1 LKKSKNNVKK
11 DDIQNSNAAQFK
23 LTNDISLVRN
33 DHLLEHCS
41 ANLNQIQMIGRN
53 LGQQIRIEIPTA
65 NRTALALYTVTD
77 VHDAEPDVVYVGYTN
92 LEKPWERLELEGAN
106 VLSGKVNAQ
115 VTAEGLTDAEAEA
128 RSEFIENVT
137 DNGDNRKLIVIA
149 PHGGNIEK
157 YTDEQAEHV
166 AQKLSSKYVSTWI
179 CKGFKKGGGAYK
191 RWHITSTDINE
202 ESFPKLKTIIARGKF
217 EYSVAF
223 HGWTNH
229 NNNNNNNNSI
239 CIGGSMEWKGLKRE
253 IKEKIVDAVRG
264 SGIAVNTDYERTC
277 PRNFNGNHKRNI
289 VKRLGIKSLQIEQSE
304 EARKCYGIDIAD
316 VVADVIGPKI
326 QI

>member
-1 LKKSKNNVKK
+1 LEKSKNNVKK
-11 DDIQNSNAAQFK
+11 DSIQDSYAAQFK
-23 LTNDISLVRN
+23 LTNDISIVRN

-41 ANLNQIQMIGRN
+41 ANLNQIQMIGRHV
-53 LGQQIRIEIPTA
+53 GQQVRIEIPIANETA
-65 NRTALALYTVTD
+65 RALYTATNI
-77 VHDAEPDVVYVGYTN
+77 HNTEPDVVYVGYKN
-92 LEKPWERLELEGAN
+92 LEKPWERLDLEGTN
-106 VLSGKVNAQ
+106 TLSGKVNAQ

-166 AQKLSSKYVSTWI
+166 VQKLSSKYVSTWI
-179 CKGFKKGGGAYK
+179 CKGFKEGGGAYK
-191 RWHITSTDINE
+191 RWHITSTDIDE
-202 ESFPKLKTIIARGKF
+202 ESFPKLKAIIAQIIARGKF

-229 NNNNNNNNSI
+229 NNNNSI
-239 CIGGSMEWKGLKRE
+239 CIGGSMRWPGL
-253 IKEKIVDAVRG
+253 KEKIRDKIVDVVRD
-264 SGIAVNTDYERTC
+264 SDIVVNTDHEHTC
-277 PRNFNGNHKRNI
+277 PPDFNGNADQNI
-289 VKRLGIKSLQIEQSE
+289 VKRLGIKTLQIEQSE

-316 VVADVIGPKI
+316 VVADVIGPRI
-326 QI
+326 QV